1 MRGYDESKLID
12 TETIRDNAEIYAERL
27 YLDTKKKS
35 KKRNK
40 KFFSHPNSKYTFQKI
55 NGLFYSYEI
64 TEIKSLDY
72 LKTEILALLCM
83 HSMQNLS

>member
-27 YLDTKKKS
+27 YLDIKKIQ
-35 KKRNK
+35 KRNK

-72 LKTEILALLCM
+72 LKTEMLALVCM